1 MKKLYGVSVGDKILI
16 FSRFGEYQAVV
27 ASVGKRS
34 VKTVNGDSYSIKTGA
49 RWGRP
54 DSYTCAH
61 KIPA

>member
-1 MKKLYGVSVGDKILI
+1 MKLSGVSVGDKILI

-49 RWGRP
+49 RWGS
-54 DSYTCAH
+54 SYTCAH
-61 KIPA
+61 KIPV